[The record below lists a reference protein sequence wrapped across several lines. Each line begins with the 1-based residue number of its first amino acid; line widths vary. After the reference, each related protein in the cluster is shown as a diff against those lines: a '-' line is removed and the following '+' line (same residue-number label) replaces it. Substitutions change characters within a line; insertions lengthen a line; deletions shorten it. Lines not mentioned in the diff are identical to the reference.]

1 MQTDHGRPDPAP
13 SRRLLT
19 SPILGIDSA
28 RGRSL
33 GTRLRPPLLALPTR
47 RSVGRFFTPRCH
59 EPQGG
64 YALPFMSAKPYIGGQ
79 AVIEGVMMR
88 APCGLSVAVR
98 RPDGSLVLREQPY
111 ETAFDRGIWKKPLF
125 RGVATLVESLRIGF
139 RALNFSAEQQ
149 MTEEERAE
157 TGSASSKL
165 AMVAVT
171 LFAIGL
177 FVALPQLLA
186 TGSGKLLNIDF
197 GLTDANFQL
206 VIGGYKLLVVF
217 AYLMAISLMPD
228 VRRTFQYHGA
238 EHKTIHAWEAE
249 LPLTVE
255 NVRAQSTLHARCG
268 TTFLIVVVMV
278 SIILGAIFAPLLLP
292 GAEGWLGQIGL
303 LLLRVALLP
312 LIAAVS
318 FELQRLTARY
328 CTKGP
333 LRVFLW
339 PGFLFQKITT
349 REPTD
354 DQIEVAIAAM
364 EAAAWRERV
373 KGGAEASD
381 DPLLFPNFE
390 GFVAA
395 LPALRPLARVD

>member
-1 MQTDHGRPDPAP
+1 M
-13 SRRLLT
+13 LL
-19 SPILGIDSA
+19 
-28 RGRSL
+28 
-33 GTRLRPPLLALPTR
+33 LRM
-47 RSVGRFFTPRCH
+47 
-59 EPQGG
+59 EK
-64 YALPFMSAKPYIGGQ
+64 KPYIGGQ

-98 RPDGSLVLREQPY
+98 KPDGSLALQEQPFQS
-111 ETAFDRGIWKKPLF
+111 AFDEGIWKKPFF

-149 MTEEERAE
+149 MTEEEKAE
-157 TGSASSKL
+157 MSGAGSKAAL
-165 AMVAVT
+165 VFVT

-177 FVALPQLLA
+177 FIALPQLLA
-186 TGSGKLLNIDF
+186 SGTGKLFGIDF
-197 GLTDANFQL
+197 GLTDADFQF
-206 VIGGYKLLVVF
+206 VIGGFKLLIVF
-217 AYLMAISLMPD
+217 LYMVGISLMPD

-255 NVRAQSTLHARCG
+255 NVRAQSTLHPRCG

-278 SIILGAIFAPLLLP
+278 SIILGAVFAPLLLP
-292 GAEGWLGQIGL
+292 GAEGALGWIGL
-303 LLLRVALLP
+303 LALRIGLLP
-312 LIAAVS
+312 VIAGLS
-318 FELQRLTARY
+318 FELQRFTARY

-349 REPTD
+349 REPD
-354 DQIEVAIAAM
+354 DAQIEVAIAAM
-364 EAAAWRERV
+364 QAAAWREGPG
-373 KGGAEASD
+373 KDAEATEE
-381 DPLLFPNFE
+381 PLFFPNFE

-395 LPALRPLARVD
+395 LPALRPLGQPEAAAGS